1 MAQLDVEGVTLT
13 FGGVAALSGV
23 SMRVEAGEL
32 VSIIGPNGAGKTSLL
47 NCISGFYHPERGR
60 ILFEGQDLTRASP
73 HEVTRKGI
81 ARAFQNI
88 ELFSGLT
95 VLENLLLARHTHLS
109 YGLLQAGLFYGRAL
123 AEEVRNRRVVE
134 EVIDFMELEPYRKA
148 LVGNLPYGVRKR
160 VEVAR
165 ALALSPKLL
174 LLDEPLG
181 ALDLRLR
188 EELLFFLRRTLKEEG
203 VTTLLVTHDQGEAFL
218 LAHRVA
224 LLREGRLVQ
233 VGRPEEVYARPKDPW
248 AARFLGHKNLLS
260 PGESQALGLPPKAHL
275 LPPRALALGGSLEG
289 VVEERLFFGP
299 RVGLWVRVGGVRLY
313 LEAPEGP
320 EEGAPIALR
329 LDPAQA
335 VPLEG

>member
-1 MAQLDVEGVTLT
+1 MD
-13 FGGVAALSGV
+13 
-23 SMRVEAGEL
+23 GEL
-32 VSIIGPNGAGKTSLL
+32 RAQGLRKRYGPKEVVRGVDLALRRGEIVALFGPNGAGTTSLL

-174 LLDEPLG
+174 LLDEPMAGMTLEEKEDMVRFILEIRARGTTVVLIEHDLG
-181 ALDLRLR
+181 VVMDISDRVYVLD
-188 EELLFFLRRTLKEEG
+188 FG
-203 VTTLLVTHDQGEAFL
+203 
-218 LAHRVA
+218 
-224 LLREGRLVQ
+224 Q
-233 VGRPEEVYARPKDPW
+233 VIAEGRPEEVAR
-248 AARFLGHKNLLS
+248 N
-260 PGESQALGLPPKAHL
+260 
-275 LPPRALALGGSLEG
+275 
-289 VVEERLFFGP
+289 P
-299 RVGLWVRVGGVRLY
+299 RVQEAYMGV
-313 LEAPEGP
+313 E
-320 EEGAPIALR
+320 
-329 LDPAQA
+329 
-335 VPLEG
+335 V